1 MDDDDDDDD
10 IQHISSSS
18 SSSFVSKPLLAP
30 LRSRV
35 APPSPEVEFL
45 EKRPPPTTSHPIVKI
60 SAETAEKLRVF
71 EAKVKNI
78 TKSVIEAAEKR
89 IPLHQLNESCSVCL
103 EDMPAGSKV
112 RLLPCYHHFHITC
125 ISKWLVFSFN
135 GAFFFF
141 QTAEAL
147 YSLLLSIYYS

>member
-1 MDDDDDDDD
+1 MTESSFEEVIEVDDKSIEVLDDDDDDDD

-71 EAKVKNI
+71 E
-78 TKSVIEAAEKR
+78 
-89 IPLHQLNESCSVCL
+89 
-103 EDMPAGSKV
+103 
-112 RLLPCYHHFHITC
+112 
-125 ISKWLVFSFN
+125 LVVF
-135 GAFFFF
+135 
-141 QTAEAL
+141 
-147 YSLLLSIYYS
+147 I